1 MPLPLTRTP
10 CWCGEIEG
18 PEIGPDYRR
27 CAHCGTGVV
36 SVMPPGAHFTVQ
48 NDERDF
54 YGKSYWLEHQKTR
67 GLPDVVER
75 ARTDPSERCLFWLE
89 RLLENVSPPGRAL
102 EIGCGHGAFVALLRE
117 LGFDAIGV
125 DLSGWV
131 VEFARKTFGVSVLQ
145 GTLETLDLEPGFT
158 CVAAFDVL
166 EHLVDPLETM
176 RRCRRLLAPNGV
188 VLLQTPCYRG
198 EDHDWPMFQKDEH
211 IYLFTEASVRDL
223 LKGAGFNDIRIRSS
237 FFPYDMWIAATPG
250 TLTQH
255 SPMHGVSRDSQLPLA
270 FRALLDLHTQTETLR
285 RSLAEAE
292 TDRAER
298 LRQMGELTEI
308 ARKGETDR
316 VSQVEELTAQTE
328 KLTGLLREAETDRA
342 ARLGVIQGAE
352 AQIQALN
359 GEMQTLRSRL
369 EHHET
374 VEVDQIAQIETLT
387 GLLQEAEADRAA
399 RLDVIHGAEAQIQ
412 TLNAEIQTLWSLL
425 ERHDT
430 GEAGIEDLTRRVDE
444 LTASAQ
450 KAEADR
456 IAQIEAL
463 TAQVEEITAVARR
476 AETDRIA
483 QVEEIA
489 AQLERVTA
497 RTWKAEINRI
507 AQVEE
512 LARQLRESEADRA
525 ARLEVIRGAD
535 AQVLALHAEIKTL
548 RNRLE
553 RIEGTPVWRAYRTFT
568 RKK

>member
-27 CAHCGTGVV
+27 CARCGTGVV
-36 SVMPPGAHFTVQ
+36 SVMPPSAHFAVR

-67 GLPDVVER
+67 GLPDVAER

-89 RLLENVSPPGRAL
+89 RLLENASPPGRAL

-125 DLSGWV
+125 DLSAWV
-131 VEFARKTFGVSVLQ
+131 VEFARKTFGVAVLQ

-176 RRCRRLLAPNGV
+176 RRCGRLLAPNGV

-198 EDHDWPMFQKDEH
+198 EDPDWPMFQKDEH

-250 TLTQH
+250 TLTQRP
-255 SPMHGVSRDSQLPLA
+255 PMHDVSRDGQLPLA
-270 FRALLDLHTQTETLR
+270 FRALLDLRAQTESLR

-316 VSQVEELTAQTE
+316 ASQVEELTAQTD
-328 KLTGLLREAETDRA
+328 KLTGLLREAEADRA
-342 ARLGVIQGAE
+342 ARLEVIRGAE
-352 AQIQALN
+352 AQIQ
-359 GEMQTLRSRL
+359 GQMQAFRSRL
-369 EHHET
+369 EHYEA
-374 VEVDQIAQIETLT
+374 VEVNQIAQIETLAR
-387 GLLQEAEADRAA
+387 LLQEAEADRAA

-412 TLNAEIQTLWSLL
+412 ALNAEIQALRSRL
-425 ERHDT
+425 ERQDT
-430 GEAGIEDLTRRVDE
+430 GEAGVEDSTRRVDQR
-444 LTASAQ
+444 TTRAQ
-450 KAEADR
+450 QAEADR
-456 IAQIEAL
+456 IAQVETL
-463 TAQVEEITAVARR
+463 TAQVEELTAIARK
-476 AETDRIA
+476 AEADRIA

-489 AQLERVTA
+489 EQLERVTA
-497 RTWKAEINRI
+497 ITWKAEVNRI
-507 AQVEE
+507 AQIEE
-512 LARQLRESEADRA
+512 LTQQLRESEADRA
-525 ARLEVIRGAD
+525 ARLQVIRGAE

-553 RIEGTPVWRAYRTFT
+553 RIERTPVWRAYRTFT
-568 RKK
+568 RKQ